1 MPLYKYTPQEYA
13 RIVQNDKVLA
23 QLKRIRGQID
33 GIIKMY
39 EDERMCV
46 DIVRQ
51 VIAARSSLGSVA
63 KSLLSDEATRC
74 TKERKPDELNE
85 ILKEIFRY

>member
-1 MPLYKYTPQEYA
+1 MLSTKKDTTTS
-13 RIVQNDKVLA
+13 

-33 GIIKMY
+33 GLIKMY
-39 EDERMCV
+39 EDERACV

-51 VIAARSSLGSVA
+51 VIAARNSLGRVA
-63 KSLLSDEATRC
+63 RDLLTNEANRC
-74 TKERKPDELNE
+74 SKERRPEDLDS

>member
-1 MPLYKYTPQEYA
+1 M
-13 RIVQNDKVLA
+13 QNDKVLS
-23 QLKRIRGQID
+23 QLKRIRGQVD

-39 EDERMCV
+39 EDERTCV

-51 VIAARSSLGSVA
+51 VIASRSSLGRVA
-63 KSLLSDEATRC
+63 RELLSGEATRC
-74 TKERKPDELNE
+74 TKERKPEELND

>member
-1 MPLYKYTPQEYA
+1 MQK
-13 RIVQNDKVLA
+13 DKVLT
-23 QLKRIRGQID
+23 QLKRIRGQVD

-39 EDERMCV
+39 EDERTCV

-51 VIAARSSLGSVA
+51 VIASRSSLGRVA
-63 KSLLSDEATRC
+63 RELLSGEATRC

-85 ILKEIFRY
+85 IFKEIFRY

>member
-1 MPLYKYTPQEYA
+1 M
-13 RIVQNDKVLA
+13 QNDEKKDKVLT

-33 GIIKMY
+33 GIISMY
-39 EDERMCV
+39 EDERTCV

-63 KSLLSDEATRC
+63 KSLLSNEASRC
-74 TKERKPDELNE
+74 TKERKADELNE

>member
-1 MPLYKYTPQEYA
+1 MQK
-13 RIVQNDKVLA
+13 DKVLA

-39 EDERMCV
+39 EDQRTCV

-51 VIAARSSLGSVA
+51 VIASRSSLGRVA
-63 KSLLSDEATRC
+63 RELLSGEATRC
-74 TKERKPDELNE
+74 TKERKPEELND

>member
-1 MPLYKYTPQEYA
+1 ME
-13 RIVQNDKVLA
+13 NDQILT

-33 GIIKMY
+33 GIINMY
-39 EDERMCV
+39 EDERACV
-46 DIVRQ
+46 DIVHQ

-63 KSLLSDEATRC
+63 KSLLSSEATRC
-74 TKERKPDELNE
+74 TKERKADELNE

>member
-1 MPLYKYTPQEYA
+1 M
-13 RIVQNDKVLA
+13 QNDEKKDTVLT

-33 GIIKMY
+33 GIISMY
-39 EDERMCV
+39 EDERTCV

-63 KSLLSDEATRC
+63 KSLLSSEATRC
-74 TKERKPDELNE
+74 TKERKADELNE

>member
-1 MPLYKYTPQEYA
+1 MQT
-13 RIVQNDKVLA
+13 DKVLT

-33 GIIKMY
+33 GVIKMY
-39 EDERMCV
+39 EDERTCV

-63 KSLLSDEATRC
+63 KSLLTSEASRC
-74 TKERKPDELNE
+74 TKERKPDELSL

>member
-1 MPLYKYTPQEYA
+1 MA
-13 RIVQNDKVLA
+13 NDKVLT

-39 EDERMCV
+39 EDERTCV

-51 VIAARSSLGSVA
+51 VVAARSSLGTVA
-63 KSLLSDEATRC
+63 RALLSNEATRC
-74 TKERKPDELNE
+74 SKERKPDELND
-85 ILKEIFRY
+85 ILKEVFRY